1 MIPAQG
7 HPDGGEPA
15 TEPIPAN
22 LVALIPAQ
30 RCAPPDED
38 APVTV
43 PLQRVRPP
51 NPVLVEELA
60 LPSTR
65 RPALDRVT
73 AVVLG
78 AGLVA
83 VLLVVTLL
91 VF

>member
-1 MIPAQG
+1 M
-7 HPDGGEPA
+7 
-15 TEPIPAN
+15 
-22 LVALIPAQ
+22 
-30 RCAPPDED
+30 
-38 APVTV
+38 TV